1 MDLVTSKDRIAIA
14 THQTFLMAY
23 LSFRIAATTVALLAA
38 LHVFSPEF
46 DHSWRMVSEYALGNY
61 GWVLALMFR
70 AQALSCIA
78 LFFAIRSQTQTVRG
92 KIGLFFLF
100 AACVGLTL
108 AAIFNWK
115 HSLHGLAA
123 MAVASQAVNFGQKS

>member
-14 THQTFLMAY
+14 SHQTY
-23 LSFRIAATTVALLAA
+23 LSVHLSFGIAATTVAFLAA

-46 DHSWRMVSEYALGNY
+46 HPSWRMVSEYALGNS
-61 GWVLALMFR
+61 GWVLALMFL

-78 LFFAIRSQTQTVRG
+78 LFFAIRSQTQTFGG
-92 KIGLFFLF
+92 KIGLFFLL

-108 AAIFNWK
+108 AAIFNWQ